1 MFTWIGDFLQFIVHH
16 ILEILMNATT
26 TYLNAID
33 DHINSRIEISKAQAE
48 FVVAYNTMTKL
59 EQGAARDA
67 IAQRVSQRT
76 GVKTIVITKFANKG
90 RLGFKAKHAGG
101 TDRSEAARQMLIYY
115 TPKVVVEKAS
125 TKKVTTRK
133 SADPV
138 SALLKKFESLTA
150 AQKRAF
156 LKAV

>member
-1 MFTWIGDFLQFIVHH
+1 
-16 ILEILMNATT
+16 MNATT

-48 FVVAYNTMTKL
+48 FVVAYNAMTKL
-59 EQGAARDA
+59 DQGAARDA

-90 RLGFKAKHAGG
+90 RLGFKAKQAGG
-101 TDRSEAARQMLIYY
+101 TDKSEAARQMLIYY
-115 TPKVVVEKAS
+115 TPKVVVEKSS

-133 SADPV
+133 AADPV
-138 SALLKKFESLTA
+138 SALLEKFQSLTA
-150 AQKRAF
+150 AQKRKF
-156 LKAV
+156 LANV

>member
-115 TPKVVVEKAS
+115 TPKVVVEKSS
-125 TKKVTTRK
+125 TKKATTRK

-138 SALLKKFESLTA
+138 AQTIKMYESLTA

-156 LKAV
+156 MKSV